1 MKRGISIEDFV
12 KDNPGKSNLVV
23 FKIEPVPMFCCC
35 SGCVRE
41 LWTTINGEIHPQG
54 PIEHEGSAM
63 LNIQNEQI
71 LLEQH
76 ESGPE
81 LIAFLNSVTAI
92 CNFIKLLFSLS
103 IDAFTKKGATKIK
116 IIKRTITTEQKL
128 VNEAVFEIESSKSP
142 EEISKAINKILT
154 GNRVKNKFPL

>member
-1 MKRGISIEDFV
+1 MEKNTEELV
-12 KDNPGKSNLVV
+12 KNSPRKDNLVV
-23 FKIEPVPMFCCC
+23 FKVEPVPKFCCC
-35 SGCVRE
+35 SHCVRDF
-41 LWTTINGEIHPQG
+41 WTTINDEIYPQG

-71 LLEQH
+71 VLEQH
-76 ESGPE
+76 ESGPK
-81 LIAFLNSVTAI
+81 LIAFLNSVTTI

-116 IIKRTITTEQKL
+116 ITKRIITTKQKL

-142 EEISKAINKILT
+142 EEISKAVNKILT

>member
-1 MKRGISIEDFV
+1 MRDFW
-12 KDNPGKSNLVV
+12 
-23 FKIEPVPMFCCC
+23 E
-35 SGCVRE
+35 
-41 LWTTINGEIHPQG
+41 TINNEIYPQG
-54 PIEHEGSAM
+54 PIEHEGSAV

-71 LLEQH
+71 VLEQH

-116 IIKRTITTEQKL
+116 ITKKIITTKQKL

-142 EEISKAINKILT
+142 EEIIKAVNKILT

>member
-1 MKRGISIEDFV
+1 MEKNIEELV
-12 KDNPGKSNLVV
+12 KNSPRKDNLVV
-23 FKIEPVPMFCCC
+23 FKVEPVPRFCCC
-35 SGCVRE
+35 SHCVRDFWE
-41 LWTTINGEIHPQG
+41 TINNEIYPQG
-54 PIEHEGSAM
+54 PIEHEGSAV

-71 LLEQH
+71 VLEQH

-116 IIKRTITTEQKL
+116 ITKKIITTKQKL

-142 EEISKAINKILT
+142 EEIIKAVNKILT